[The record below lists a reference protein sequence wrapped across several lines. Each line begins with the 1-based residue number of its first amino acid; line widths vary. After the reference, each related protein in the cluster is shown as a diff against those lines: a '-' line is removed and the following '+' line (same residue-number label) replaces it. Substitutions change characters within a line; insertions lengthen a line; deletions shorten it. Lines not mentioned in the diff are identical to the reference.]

1 MRFSTDTIAQFEQCK
16 RALPFECVAEL
27 ERVRTGGWP

>member
-1 MRFSTDTIAQFEQCK
+1 MRSSTDIIAQLEQCK
-16 RALPFECVAEL
+16 RVLPFECVAEL